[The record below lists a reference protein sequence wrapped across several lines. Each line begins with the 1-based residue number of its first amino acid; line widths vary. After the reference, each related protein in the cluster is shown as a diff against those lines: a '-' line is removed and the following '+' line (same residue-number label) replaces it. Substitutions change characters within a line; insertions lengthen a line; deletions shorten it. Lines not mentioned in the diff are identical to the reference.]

1 MNIDSQHGRQRGH
14 GDIQSVHVN
23 HRRGAYGRLLHS
35 TILYYYNP
43 FCRTCQV
50 FFLLFEIIFLKKA
63 LDNLCPMWYNIKR
76 WVAIN
81 TPYDLGVAQ
90 LVARYLGVV
99 EAVGSSPVT
108 QILFQK
114 PEKSGFFIFLFCNH
128 ISQARET
135 GLYACLKSMF

>member
-1 MNIDSQHGRQRGH
+1 
-14 GDIQSVHVN
+14 
-23 HRRGAYGRLLHS
+23 
-35 TILYYYNP
+35 
-43 FCRTCQV
+43 
-50 FFLLFEIIFLKKA
+50 
-63 LDNLCPMWYNIKR
+63 MWYNTKR

-108 QILFQK
+108 QILFLK
-114 PEKSGFFIFLFCNH
+114 AREIGLFLFFYYVILFCNH

-135 GLYACLKSMF
+135 GLDARLKSLF